1 MCQLE
6 NLKPW
11 VTEMFKVKIGC
22 DSDIME
28 GIFEIENGNYSFR
41 HDFLIKRHNIQLV
54 FNVRDQPACLFN
66 IALLRLIRNKKDSK
80 NFSSYFIEGVLIFR

>member
-1 MCQLE
+1 MGQLG
-6 NLKPW
+6 NFKPW
-11 VTEMFKVKIGC
+11 VTEMFKVKIEC

-41 HDFLIKRHNIQLV
+41 HDFLIKRHMV
-54 FNVRDQPACLFN
+54 FNMRDQPTYLFN
-66 IALLRLIRNKKDSK
+66 IAILRLIPIKKDSK